1 MKIVGLITEYNPFHN
16 GHLYHIEK
24 AKELTGADAVIVVMS
39 GDFVQRGAPA
49 IMPKHLRAESAL
61 ISGADLVIE
70 LPVYC
75 ASGSAEYF
83 AAGAVS
89 ILDQLGCVD
98 YLCFGSESGDI
109 EGLKR
114 LAYILSE
121 EPEDFQ
127 DRLKQ
132 ALKSGNSFP
141 KARQKALAEYLE
153 DEDAAS
159 LLGHPNNILGMEY
172 IKALFRRKS
181 RMNVLTIQRMVSDY
195 HDEELKG
202 TLSSA
207 SAIRKNILHTEFHD
221 ICPLLENQVPPS
233 SLHLLQTAYGTRYP
247 VCSDDFSLLLK
258 YRLLTENRSNLA
270 AYADITEEL
279 ANRIANCSNDF
290 INFDQFCELLKTK
303 EITYSRVSRAL
314 FHLLLNIKKEDV
326 DAYTQAGYCPYAR
339 ILGFRRDASGIL
351 KEIKAHTSIPLITK
365 LGQTEGLSDTGKRM
379 LETDIFAANLYESV
393 ITAKFGTPFI
403 NEHQQSIVII

>member
-24 AKELTGADAVIVVMS
+24 AKELTGADAVVVVMS

-49 IMPKHLRAESAL
+49 IMPKHLRAEAAL
-61 ISGADLVIE
+61 RSGADLVLE

-98 YLCFGSESGDI
+98 SLCFGSESGDI

-114 LAYILSE
+114 LAHILSE
-121 EPEDFQ
+121 EPEDYQ

-141 KARQKALAEYLE
+141 KARQTALAEYLE

-159 LLGHPNNILGMEY
+159 LLGQPNNILGMEY
-172 IKALFRRKS
+172 IKALFRRNS
-181 RMNVLTIQRMVSDY
+181 RMNVFTIQRMVSDY
-195 HDEELKG
+195 HDEELKEA
-202 TLSSA
+202 LSSA
-207 SAIRKNILHTEFHD
+207 SAIRKNLLHTDLHD
-221 ICPLLENQVPPS
+221 ICPLLESQVPPA
-233 SLHLLQTAYGTRYP
+233 SLRLLQTAYQTRYP
-247 VCSDDFSLLLK
+247 VCSNDFSLLLK
-258 YRLLTENRSNLA
+258 YRLLTENRKSLT

-279 ANRIANCSNDF
+279 ANRIANCANELIDF
-290 INFDQFCELLKTK
+290 EQFCELLKTK

-326 DAYTQAGYCPYAR
+326 DAYTRTGYCPYAH
-339 ILGFRRDASGIL
+339 ILGFRRDAAGIL
-351 KEIKAHTSIPLITK
+351 KEIKAHASIPLITR
-365 LGQTEGLSDTGKRM
+365 LGQAEGLSDTGKQM
-379 LETDIFAANLYESV
+379 LETDIFAANLYESIV
-393 ITAKFGTPFI
+393 TAKFGTPFI
-403 NEHQQSIVII
+403 NEHQQSLVII

>member
-24 AKELTGADAVIVVMS
+24 TKELTNADAVIVVMS

-49 IMPKHLRAESAL
+49 IMPKHLRTEAAL
-61 ISGADLVIE
+61 RSGADLVIE

-98 YLCFGSESGDI
+98 SLCFGSESGDV
-109 EGLKR
+109 EGLKH

-121 EPEDFQ
+121 EPEAYQ
-127 DRLKQ
+127 DKLKQ
-132 ALKSGNSFP
+132 ALKAGNSFP

-159 LLGHPNNILGMEY
+159 LLGQPNNILGMEY

-181 RMNVLTIQRMVSDY
+181 RMNVLTIQRLVSGY
-195 HDEELKG
+195 HDEELQDG
-202 TLSSA
+202 LSSA
-207 SAIRKNILHTEFHD
+207 SAIRKKLLQTEAPE
-221 ICPLLENQVPPS
+221 IPTLLANQVPPAS
-233 SLHLLQTAYGTRYP
+233 QHLLQTTYGTRYP

-326 DAYTQAGYCPYAR
+326 DAYIQTGYCPYAR
-339 ILGFRRDASGIL
+339 ILGFRKDAAGVL
-351 KEIKAHTSIPLITK
+351 KEIKTRASIPLITK

-393 ITAKFGTPFI
+393 VTAKYGTTFI
-403 NEHQQSIVII
+403 NEHQQSLVMT